1 VTSSPGGHDRA
12 DRHDDRHD
20 DPPAERAA
28 ERAAVVARRV
38 GQDVGRQVGRRVAT
52 AARRQGWRARTSAW
66 LLLPVAGLPWVGFGY
81 IAWKGR
87 RPAWAGA
94 AALHLGVSAGAVTAL
109 VAADWWTV
117 LGVLAAGGGWG
128 AGVALGLVANSRW
141 LRLQAER
148 SASPSAPWLRPLP
161 GSTGAD
167 GSPAGAPRL
176 LGPGAPTDPAE
187 RAALGQAEAAA
198 ALEVAVRAGTAL
210 PPAALPLVRQVHD
223 AALPLLARGAGR
235 GLPLPALDLYEVEAV
250 VGEHLPA
257 ALAQYLV
264 LPPGYRPP
272 PGSEG
277 APSPAESLLAQL
289 RSLVELLAEV
299 TERVHEHDARQLR
312 VQAAFLGD
320 KVRRSDLEL

>member
-1 VTSSPGGHDRA
+1 MTSAPGGPDRPRA
-12 DRHDDRHD
+12 HPGARPDG
-20 DPPAERAA
+20 PPAERPS
-28 ERAAVVARRV
+28 VVARRV
-38 GQDVGRQVGRRVAT
+38 GQDVGRQVGRHVTT

-94 AALHLGVSAGAVTAL
+94 AALHLGISAGAVTAL
-109 VAADWWTV
+109 LSGEWWTV
-117 LGVLAAGGGWG
+117 LGVLTAGGGWG
-128 AGVALGLVANSRW
+128 AGVVHGLSANPRW

-148 SASPSAPWLRPLP
+148 SPSPSAPWLRPVAGAP
-161 GSTGAD
+161 GS
-167 GSPAGAPRL
+167 SPEGPRL

-187 RAALGQAEAAA
+187 RAALGQQEAAA

-210 PPAALPLVRQVHD
+210 PPAALPLVREVHD

-235 GLPLPALDLYEVEAV
+235 GAPLPALDLYEVEAV

-272 PGSEG
+272 PGAADAS
-277 APSPAESLLAQL
+277 SPADSLLAQL

>member
-1 VTSSPGGHDRA
+1 MTSPPGGPDRTA
-12 DRHDDRHD
+12 G
-20 DPPAERAA
+20 PAGPAEQPTERSA
-28 ERAAVVARRV
+28 ERPAVVARRV
-38 GQDVGRQVGRRVAT
+38 GQDVTRQVGRHVTT

-109 VAADWWTV
+109 LSGEWWTV

-128 AGVALGLVANSRW
+128 AGVVHGLSANPRW

-148 SASPSAPWLRPLP
+148 APSPSAPWLPPLAGP
-161 GSTGAD
+161 AGAD
-167 GSPAGAPRL
+167 GSGAGARRL
-176 LGPGAPTDPAE
+176 SGPGAPTDPAE
-187 RAALGQAEAAA
+187 RAALGQQEAAA

-235 GLPLPALDLYEVEAV
+235 GAPLPALDLYEVETV

-264 LPPGYRPP
+264 LPPGYPP
-272 PGSEG
+272 PSGAAD

-312 VQAAFLGD
+312 VQATFLGD

>member
-1 VTSSPGGHDRA
+1 MTSAPGGP
-12 DRHDDRHD
+12 
-20 DPPAERAA
+20 DPARRPDERPAERP
-28 ERAAVVARRV
+28 AVVARRV
-38 GQDVGRQVGRRVAT
+38 GQDVSRQVGRHVTT

-94 AALHLGVSAGAVTAL
+94 AALHLGISAGAVTAL
-109 VAADWWTV
+109 VSGEWWTV

-128 AGVALGLVANSRW
+128 AGVLHGLTANPRW

-148 SASPSAPWLRPLP
+148 APSPSAPWLRPL
-161 GSTGAD
+161 TGAA
-167 GSPAGAPRL
+167 GSPSGAPRL

-187 RAALGQAEAAA
+187 RAALGQQEAAA

-210 PPAALPLVRQVHD
+210 PPAALPLVREVHD

-264 LPPGYRPP
+264 LPPGYQPP
-272 PGSEG
+272 PGG
-277 APSPAESLLAQL
+277 AGGAGTPSPAESLLAQL

>member
-1 VTSSPGGHDRA
+1 MTSSPGGPERTDQPA
-12 DRHDDRHD
+12 DQRS
-20 DPPAERAA
+20 EGAA

-38 GQDVGRQVGRRVAT
+38 GQDVGRQVGRRVTT

-81 IAWKGR
+81 IAWRGR
-87 RPAWAGA
+87 RAAWAGA
-94 AALHLGVSAGAVTAL
+94 AALHLGVSAGAVIAL
-109 VAADWWTV
+109 LSGEWWTV

-128 AGVALGLVANSRW
+128 AGVVHGLVANPRW
-141 LRLQAER
+141 LQLQAER
-148 SASPSAPWLRPLP
+148 SPSPSAPWLPPLAGP
-161 GSTGAD
+161 GGPA

-187 RAALGQAEAAA
+187 RAALGQQEAAA

-210 PPAALPLVRQVHD
+210 PEDALPLVRQVHD

-272 PGSEG
+272 PGSPG
-277 APSPAESLLAQL
+277 GADAPSPAESLLAQL